1 MLYGVQCKIYE
12 ELEVQSSI
20 SNVLSEI
27 YNTIRITNKTLR
39 HLRIIIKYLMI
50 K

>member
-1 MLYGVQCKIYE
+1 MLYGVQCKIHE

-27 YNTIRITNKTLR
+27 YNTIRITNKHCSIYEQL
-39 HLRIIIKYLMI
+39 LNI
-50 K
+50 